1 MSRQG
6 FVTQKGLLEEKHR
19 KYQESQNHSRMRH
32 SLAFAFPSSIPVF
45 RDCEQTG
52 TRTLIHKAWDSGY
65 TWLELLIGSVQQF
78 HQRFRG
84 LTQIAK
90 FAMGQP
96 NPNADLTHSKTKNFS
111 KLNSS
116 DLPVVSPEN

>member
-1 MSRQG
+1 
-6 FVTQKGLLEEKHR
+6 
-19 KYQESQNHSRMRH
+19 MRH
-32 SLAFAFPSSIPVF
+32 SLAFAFPSSIPAF
-45 RDCEQTG
+45 RDCEQIG

-65 TWLELLIGSVQQF
+65 TWLELLIRSVQQL

-84 LTQIAK
+84 QTQITK

-116 DLPVVSPEN
+116 DLPVVYPEN